1 MREYERERHAEGG
14 SFSFTTRGNMLATE
28 QKFQKW
34 ALMQL
39 RMIPEAL
46 V

>member
-1 MREYERERHAEGG
+1 MRERDMQKGG
-14 SFSFTTRGNMLATE
+14 LSFTTRGNMLATE
-28 QKFQKW
+28 QEFQQW

-39 RMIPEAL
+39 RMIPKCL